1 MSFKQRA
8 LRFGAGLGAV
18 GLAVGGA
25 VAGYAHL
32 NEQQKKDRETKVASQ
47 MKDAERVAKASDID
61 SLMANYNKQFRS
73 SSTPKN
79 NSYRAERGLK
89 ER

>member
-32 NEQQKKDRETKVASQ
+32 NEQQKKDREGTKREV
-47 MKDAERVAKASDID
+47 
-61 SLMANYNKQFRS
+61 
-73 SSTPKN
+73 
-79 NSYRAERGLK
+79 SYI
-89 ER
+89 